1 MGGGIQLTDAQTGET
16 SHSNLCHAGAIRDSR
31 PCMRVVAHFRAMT
44 GIDLQTENIA
54 RLIQLALGPVF
65 LLSGVGITLSMLTQR
80 LARIVDR
87 ARTLEEQ
94 RERATDEAR
103 LKRIDKDLRAIF
115 RRTKYINSAI
125 ALSTVS
131 ALLTTIVV
139 TLLFSSEFT
148 RMSVGAVVA
157 IFFSAAMVCLSTAF
171 LMFLIEVRI
180 AVNTLRIGEHKY

>member
-1 MGGGIQLTDAQTGET
+1 MYTLYT
-16 SHSNLCHAGAIRDSR
+16 
-31 PCMRVVAHFRAMT
+31 VAWPPPSTAALRAVAESRAMT

-94 RERATDEAR
+94 LERATDETR
-103 LKRIDKDLRAIF
+103 LKRIQKDLRAIL
-115 RRTKYINSAI
+115 RRTRYINSAI
-125 ALSTVS
+125 ALSTIS
-131 ALLTTIVV
+131 ALLTTFVV
-139 TLLFSSEFT
+139 TLLFASEFT
-148 RMSVGAVVA
+148 RMSSVGLVVA
-157 IFFSAAMVCLSTAF
+157 VLFSAAMICLSTAF

-180 AVNTLRIGEHKY
+180 AVNTLRIGEHK